1 MSIQTLFDLTGK
13 TAIVTGGG
21 RGLGE
26 AMAQALAEAGANVV
40 VCSRKEAACQEVKQQ
55 IEASGGHAMA
65 LACDVTNEADVERIV
80 EEVYNQY
87 GKIDILINNS
97 GTSWGGMPP
106 EEMPADKFQKV
117 VNVNLLGT
125 FLMAKAVGKKMIADS
140 VQGKIVN
147 IASVAG
153 LRGSDPNVMQAV
165 GYNASKGGVI
175 TLTKDLAKSW
185 GKHGITV
192 NAIAPGF
199 IPTKMTK
206 DVIAP
211 VEKEMVASV
220 PLNRLGEPRDMQ
232 GAVLYLASEAS
243 SYVTG
248 QTIVI
253 DGGTTA

>member
-1 MSIQTLFDLTGK
+1 MSIHTLFDLTGK

-26 AMAQALAEAGANVV
+26 AMAHALAEAGANVV
-40 VCSRKEAACQEVKQQ
+40 VCSRKEAACEEVKRE
-55 IEASGGHAMA
+55 IEANGGQAMA
-65 LACDVTNEADVERIV
+65 LACDVTSEADVERVV
-80 EEVYNQY
+80 EEVHNHY

-125 FLMAKAVGKKMIADS
+125 FLMAKAVGKKMIAD
-140 VQGKIVN
+140 QTKGKIIN

-153 LRGSDPNVMQAV
+153 LRGSDPNVMQAI

-192 NAIAPGF
+192 NSIAPGF

-211 VEKEMVASV
+211 MEKEMMASI

-232 GAVLYLASEAS
+232 GAALYLASDAAA
-243 SYVTG
+243 YVTG

>member
-1 MSIQTLFDLTGK
+1 
-13 TAIVTGGG
+13 
-21 RGLGE
+21 
-26 AMAQALAEAGANVV
+26 MAQALAEAGANVV
-40 VCSRKEAACQEVKQQ
+40 VCSRKEAVCQEVKQQ
-55 IEASGGHAMA
+55 IEANGGHAMA
-65 LACDVTNEADVERIV
+65 LACDVTNEADVERVV
-80 EEVYNQY
+80 EEVHDQY

-125 FLMAKAVGKKMIADS
+125 FLMAKAVGKKMIADRI
-140 VQGKIVN
+140 QGKIIN

-153 LRGSDPNVMQAV
+153 LRGSDPNVMQAI

-185 GKHGITV
+185 GKYGITV

-211 VEKEMVASV
+211 VEKEMTASV

-232 GAVLYLASEAS
+232 GAALYLASEAS

>member
-1 MSIQTLFDLTGK
+1 
-13 TAIVTGGG
+13 
-21 RGLGE
+21 
-26 AMAQALAEAGANVV
+26 
-40 VCSRKEAACQEVKQQ
+40 
-55 IEASGGHAMA
+55 
-65 LACDVTNEADVERIV
+65 
-80 EEVYNQY
+80 
-87 GKIDILINNS
+87 
-97 GTSWGGMPP
+97 MPP

-125 FLMAKAVGKKMIADS
+125 FLMAKAVGKKMIADRI
-140 VQGKIVN
+140 QGKIIN

-153 LRGSDPNVMQAV
+153 LRGSDPNVMQAI

-185 GKHGITV
+185 GKYGITV

-211 VEKEMVASV
+211 VEKEMTASV

-232 GAVLYLASEAS
+232 GAALYLASEAS

>member
-55 IEASGGHAMA
+55 IEANGGHAMA
-65 LACDVTNEADVERIV
+65 LACDVTNEADVDRVV
-80 EEVYNQY
+80 EEVHDQY

-125 FLMAKAVGKKMIADS
+125 FLMAKAVGKKMIADRI
-140 VQGKIVN
+140 QGKIIN

-211 VEKEMVASV
+211 VEKEMTASV

-232 GAVLYLASEAS
+232 GAALYLASEAS